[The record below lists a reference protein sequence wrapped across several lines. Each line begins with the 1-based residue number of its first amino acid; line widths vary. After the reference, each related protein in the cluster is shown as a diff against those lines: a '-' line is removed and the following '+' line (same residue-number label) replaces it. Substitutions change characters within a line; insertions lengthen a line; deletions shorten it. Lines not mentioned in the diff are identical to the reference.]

1 MNFSEKARAMR
12 MKSPLTL
19 REIGE
24 QCNVS
29 ESMVSRYISG
39 AAKPP
44 DDVAEKIL
52 EVLRNSEQD
61 DDRGIYAAHIDDLRR
76 LIRQQQREKRVLFGV
91 LVFFL
96 AFLLLLYLDA
106 THGIMYNKG
115 PVDKSKNSA
124 EPCSGP
130 GRIVN
135 WEIEKD
141 GILPS
146 A

>member
-24 QCNVS
+24 QCNAS

-76 LIRQQQREKRVLFGV
+76 LIRQQREKRVLFGI
-91 LVFFL
+91 LTFL
-96 AFLLLLYLDA
+96 LIFLLLLYLDA
-106 THGIMYNKG
+106 THGSWGAIRYIK
-115 PVDKSKNSA
+115 
-124 EPCSGP
+124 
-130 GRIVN
+130 
-135 WEIEKD
+135 
-141 GILPS
+141 
-146 A
+146 

>member
-39 AAKPP
+39 MVKPP

-52 EVLRNSEQD
+52 EVLRNSEQAD
-61 DDRGIYAAHIDDLRR
+61 DKGIYAAHIADLRR
-76 LIRQQQREKRVLFGV
+76 LIRQQQREKRVLFGI
-91 LVFFL
+91 LTFL
-96 AFLLLLYLDA
+96 LIFLLLLYLDA
-106 THGIMYNKG
+106 THGAWGAIRY
-115 PVDKSKNSA
+115 
-124 EPCSGP
+124 
-130 GRIVN
+130 
-135 WEIEKD
+135 IE
-141 GILPS
+141 
-146 A
+146 

>member
-24 QCNVS
+24 QCNAS

-76 LIRQQQREKRVLFGV
+76 LIRQQQREKRVLFGI
-91 LVFFL
+91 LTFL
-96 AFLLLLYLDA
+96 LIFLLLLYLDA
-106 THGIMYNKG
+106 THGAWGAIRYT
-115 PVDKSKNSA
+115 
-124 EPCSGP
+124 E
-130 GRIVN
+130 
-135 WEIEKD
+135 
-141 GILPS
+141 
-146 A
+146 

>member
-1 MNFSEKARAMR
+1 MRTIDPFSEKVQFKGRIFLAKNFQGGETVNFSEKARAMR

-24 QCNVS
+24 QCNAS

-39 AAKPP
+39 AVKPP

-76 LIRQQQREKRVLFGV
+76 LIRQQQREKRVLFGI
-91 LVFFL
+91 LTFL
-96 AFLLLLYLDA
+96 LIFLLLLYLDVA
-106 THGIMYNKG
+106 HGDWGVVRY
-115 PVDKSKNSA
+115 
-124 EPCSGP
+124 
-130 GRIVN
+130 
-135 WEIEKD
+135 IE
-141 GILPS
+141 
-146 A
+146 

>member
-1 MNFSEKARAMR
+1 MQKTCKEGKTVNFSEKARAMR
-12 MKSPLTL
+12 VKSPLTL

-61 DDRGIYAAHIDDLRR
+61 DDRCVCAAHIDDLRR
-76 LIRQQQREKRVLFGV
+76 LIRQQQREKRVLFGII
-91 LVFFL
+91 VFFL
-96 AFLLLLYLDA
+96 VFTLLLYLDA
-106 THGIMYNKG
+106 THGAWGAIRY
-115 PVDKSKNSA
+115 V
-124 EPCSGP
+124 E
-130 GRIVN
+130 
-135 WEIEKD
+135 
-141 GILPS
+141 
-146 A
+146 

>member
-76 LIRQQQREKRVLFGV
+76 LIRQQQREKRVLFGI

-96 AFLLLLYLDA
+96 IFTLLLYLDA
-106 THGIMYNKG
+106 THGGWGVIRY
-115 PVDKSKNSA
+115 V
-124 EPCSGP
+124 E
-130 GRIVN
+130 
-135 WEIEKD
+135 
-141 GILPS
+141 
-146 A
+146 

>member
-29 ESMVSRYISG
+29 ES
-39 AAKPP
+39 
-44 DDVAEKIL
+44 

-76 LIRQQQREKRVLFGV
+76 LIRQQQREKRVLFGI
-91 LVFFL
+91 LTFL
-96 AFLLLLYLDA
+96 LIFLLLLYLDA
-106 THGIMYNKG
+106 THGAWGAIRY
-115 PVDKSKNSA
+115 
-124 EPCSGP
+124 
-130 GRIVN
+130 
-135 WEIEKD
+135 IE
-141 GILPS
+141 
-146 A
+146 

>member
-1 MNFSEKARAMR
+1 MRTIDPFSKKVQFKGRIFLAKNFQGGETVNFSEKARAMR

-24 QCNVS
+24 QCNAS

-39 AAKPP
+39 AVKPP

-76 LIRQQQREKRVLFGV
+76 LIRQQQREKRVLFGII
-91 LVFFL
+91 VFFL
-96 AFLLLLYLDA
+96 IFTLLLYLDVA
-106 THGIMYNKG
+106 HGDWGVVRY
-115 PVDKSKNSA
+115 
-124 EPCSGP
+124 
-130 GRIVN
+130 
-135 WEIEKD
+135 IE
-141 GILPS
+141 
-146 A
+146 

>member
-1 MNFSEKARAMR
+1 MRTIDPFSEKVQFKGRIFLAKNLQGGETVNFSEKARAMR

-39 AAKPP
+39 AVKPP

-52 EVLRNSEQD
+52 EVLRSSEQN

-76 LIRQQQREKRVLFGV
+76 LIRQQQMEKRVLFGV
-91 LVFFL
+91 LVFLLIFM
-96 AFLLLLYLDA
+96 LLLYLDA
-106 THGIMYNKG
+106 THGGWGLVRY
-115 PVDKSKNSA
+115 V
-124 EPCSGP
+124 E
-130 GRIVN
+130 
-135 WEIEKD
+135 
-141 GILPS
+141 
-146 A
+146 

>member
-24 QCNVS
+24 QCNAS

-76 LIRQQQREKRVLFGV
+76 LIRQQQREKRVLFGI
-91 LVFFL
+91 LLFFM
-96 AFLLLLYLDA
+96 FLTLLLYLDA
-106 THGIMYNKG
+106 THGDWGAFRYIK
-115 PVDKSKNSA
+115 
-124 EPCSGP
+124 
-130 GRIVN
+130 
-135 WEIEKD
+135 
-141 GILPS
+141 
-146 A
+146 

>member
-39 AAKPP
+39 TVKPS

-61 DDRGIYAAHIDDLRR
+61 EDKGIYAAHIDDLRR
-76 LIRQQQREKRVLFGV
+76 LIRQQQREKRVLFSI

-96 AFLLLLYLDA
+96 VFTLLLYLDA
-106 THGIMYNKG
+106 
-115 PVDKSKNSA
+115 
-124 EPCSGP
+124 
-130 GRIVN
+130 VN
-135 WEIEKD
+135 GDWGVIRYIE
-141 GILPS
+141 
-146 A
+146 